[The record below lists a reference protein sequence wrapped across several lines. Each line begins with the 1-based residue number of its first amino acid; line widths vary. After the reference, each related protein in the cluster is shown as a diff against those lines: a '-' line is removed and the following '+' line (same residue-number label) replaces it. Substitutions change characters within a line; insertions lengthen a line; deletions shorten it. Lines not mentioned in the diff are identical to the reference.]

1 MILDR
6 TPYSDTLQ
14 LELLTL
20 LYSSQGIAIVS
31 QNVRGTGQSQG
42 NFTLW
47 TTERNDTEDIGNWIV
62 QQSWSNGKIYTFGPS
77 SDGFSAFAIAPNP
90 PSWLN
95 GQYFIWTTANG
106 FPSFFPNGAY
116 HRQLVHSWL
125 TTFLPNETM
134 SLIPL
139 IFRLVGR
146 MQFNPL
152 FPTPSTTTSL

>member
-1 MILDR
+1 MVIFTFR
-6 TPYSDTLQ
+6 RSPKVQHAPVAAAS
-14 LELLTL
+14 LLTTIFDAK
-20 LYSSQGIAIVS
+20 QTFAP
-31 QNVRGTGQSQG
+31 
-42 NFTLW
+42 
-47 TTERNDTEDIGNWIV
+47 ERNDTEDIGNWIV
-62 QQSWSNGKIYTFGPS
+62 QQSWSIGKIYTFGPS

-90 PSWLN
+90 PSWLK